1 MKSPTKILKIRKSDA
16 WGEGHFGAPR
26 GNHSHKGLD
35 LITEAG
41 EAIFSPIDGKITKQG
56 YTYTDDLSYRYVRIE
71 NDKYQVDLYYTK
83 MRDVFKLND
92 EVCEGDHIA
101 NAQDIAKRYS
111 TKLKPMIN
119 HCHMQVWIKVNKDLL
134 LIDPV
139 TILEK

>member
-1 MKSPTKILKIRKSDA
+1 MKSPTSILKLRESDA

-26 GNHSHKGLD
+26 GDHSHKGLD
-35 LITEAG
+35 VCTEVG

-56 YTYTDDLSYRYVRIE
+56 YTYADDLSYRYVRIE
-71 NDKYQVDLYYTK
+71 NDKYIVDLYYTK
-83 MRDVFKLND
+83 MRNNFKLND
-92 EVCEGDHIA
+92 EVCEGDHVA

-119 HCHMQVWIKVNKDLL
+119 HCHVQIWIKSGKDLV
-134 LIDPV
+134 LIDPQ